1 MRAIP
6 IPELIT
12 VLLIGLAFAGLRTL
26 WGLGRGSLAPDAR
39 RATHLRNQRQE
50 TEQRR
55 SRLLGSCAL
64 LAIIS
69 VPLILKVVP
78 PNNVY
83 GFRTNLTLSSPGI
96 WYPANSFLGWALL
109 AAAMI
114 SGTALLVLPATADR
128 WLVWAAFL
136 VPVLGAVAA
145 SFLFL
150 GRIG

>member
-1 MRAIP
+1 
-6 IPELIT
+6 
-12 VLLIGLAFAGLRTL
+12 
-26 WGLGRGSLAPDAR
+26 
-39 RATHLRNQRQE
+39 
-50 TEQRR
+50 
-55 SRLLGSCAL
+55 LLGSCAL

-69 VPLILKVVP
+69 VPLILKAVP
-78 PNNVY
+78 PNSVY

-96 WYPANSFLGWALL
+96 WYPANAFLGWALL

-114 SGTALLVLPATADR
+114 SGTALLILPATADR